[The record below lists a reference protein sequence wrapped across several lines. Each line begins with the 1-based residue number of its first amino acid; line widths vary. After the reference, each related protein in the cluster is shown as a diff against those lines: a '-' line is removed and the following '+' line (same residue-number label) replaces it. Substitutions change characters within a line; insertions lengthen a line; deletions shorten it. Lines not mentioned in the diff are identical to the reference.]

1 MVVRLDAVR
10 LKWIAVLQVQRT
22 VGGGHRRREKQPI
35 RRLARQVARFRRVLM
50 VVGVMIG
57 GVMARRM
64 RVTGVMVR
72 VLIGRMMVG
81 RMVIGGML
89 TGRMMVA
96 GRVWLV
102 DRQTTGL
109 TGAFMR
115 RRRWVV
121 VELQKATISTIST
134 VVSAALPT
142 VAEWIKFT
150 EISMLLL
157 VDPIRMI
164 RRLAFHRV
172 VVALSAVALQILE
185 QRPVLR

>member
-50 VVGVMIG
+50 VVGVMT
-57 GVMARRM
+57 GVMARRR

-157 VDPIRMI
+157 VDPVRMI